1 MEPQVQK
8 LFDYIRERGTIIAIQ
23 QYDKKLLIH
32 GDVSK
37 VVAES
42 IRIGMLTQWQIS
54 SVAYIHNMQIGCP
67 GFPFW
72 LHPLLAGSP
81 SNKLPRLVEEHPTSP
96 H

>member
-1 MEPQVQK
+1 MLLTTRKNLAAMTNTSDHLQVEPQVQK

-42 IRIGMLTQWQIS
+42 IRIGMSL
-54 SVAYIHNMQIGCP
+54 
-67 GFPFW
+67 
-72 LHPLLAGSP
+72 
-81 SNKLPRLVEEHPTSP
+81 
-96 H
+96 

>member
-1 MEPQVQK
+1 MLTTITYLVGHVQVEPQVQK

-42 IRIGMLTQWQIS
+42 IRIGMSL
-54 SVAYIHNMQIGCP
+54 
-67 GFPFW
+67 
-72 LHPLLAGSP
+72 
-81 SNKLPRLVEEHPTSP
+81 
-96 H
+96 

>member
-1 MEPQVQK
+1 MLAMLTENEDLTDHLQVEPQVQK

-42 IRIGMLTQWQIS
+42 IRIGKSLWTVCCEKAAPLHTGLLQRQ
-54 SVAYIHNMQIGCP
+54 VAMSI
-67 GFPFW
+67 
-72 LHPLLAGSP
+72 
-81 SNKLPRLVEEHPTSP
+81 
-96 H
+96 

>member
-1 MEPQVQK
+1 MLTMLTTNKALAGHLQVEPQVQK

-42 IRIGMLTQWQIS
+42 IRIGMSL
-54 SVAYIHNMQIGCP
+54 
-67 GFPFW
+67 
-72 LHPLLAGSP
+72 
-81 SNKLPRLVEEHPTSP
+81 
-96 H
+96 